1 MNEISQ
7 TSGYEK
13 PETKKHDAMNTVQ
26 GSDGYYSSGGG
37 LYYSSLYYT
46 SLYYKLYYTSLY
58 YKLYYTSLYYKL
70 YYVSLYYYH

>member
-37 LYYSSLYYT
+37 WNSSLYYT